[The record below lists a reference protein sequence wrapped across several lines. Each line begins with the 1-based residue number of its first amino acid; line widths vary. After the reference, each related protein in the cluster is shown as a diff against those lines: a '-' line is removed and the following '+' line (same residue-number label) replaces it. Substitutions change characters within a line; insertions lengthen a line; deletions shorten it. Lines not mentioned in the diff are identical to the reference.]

1 MQLLTE
7 HIGERLGQGASI
19 RVEDRDLSEYLYQI
33 RSNSRRWAESFKPD
47 IKFWNDSNVDN
58 IYQQRAE
65 RIMHE
70 PSKLKTQAELL
81 ARWKDSDRL
90 NSVIVYMQLVE
101 YELNRYINN
110 LELARLK
117 TK

>member
-1 MQLLTE
+1 
-7 HIGERLGQGASI
+7 
-19 RVEDRDLSEYLYQI
+19 
-33 RSNSRRWAESFKPD
+33 
-47 IKFWNDSNVDN
+47 
-58 IYQQRAE
+58 
-65 RIMHE
+65 MHE